1 MCGPRKPV
9 PRAGLWPAGRMLH
22 ASALEKADPE
32 MFSFWVNDIFA
43 EKQVLFDICG
53 LMQSRQSSYQTD

>member
-22 ASALEKADPE
+22 ASDLDKAYIN
-32 MFSFWVNDIFA
+32 VKLQN
-43 EKQVLFDICG
+43 
-53 LMQSRQSSYQTD
+53 